1 MKKVFYLKKTT
12 KVVDKMNADPTF
24 YLGKEYIFD
33 EFYTIKPISIS
44 RDAFVVSLEIENL
57 SQISRISIVD
67 FLNHI
72 RKGNMIEK
80 TILEITSFDNYE
92 DYYVLATSFLL
103 INYNI
108 LIDSIVFDW
117 EAEFNKETP
126 IEVACKIAL
135 GIIKK

>member
-1 MKKVFYLKKTT
+1 MKKVFYLKKTI
-12 KVVDKMNADPTF
+12 KLADKINADPSF

-44 RDAFVVSLEIENL
+44 RDAFVVSLEIDAV
-57 SQISRISIVD
+57 SQISRISIND
-67 FLNHI
+67 FLNHV
-72 RKGNMIEK
+72 RKGNMVEK
-80 TILEITSFDNYE
+80 TMIEISNFDDFDEYYILAS
-92 DYYVLATSFLL
+92 SFLL

-108 LIDSIVFDW
+108 TIDSIVFDW
-117 EAEFNKETP
+117 EEEFRKETP